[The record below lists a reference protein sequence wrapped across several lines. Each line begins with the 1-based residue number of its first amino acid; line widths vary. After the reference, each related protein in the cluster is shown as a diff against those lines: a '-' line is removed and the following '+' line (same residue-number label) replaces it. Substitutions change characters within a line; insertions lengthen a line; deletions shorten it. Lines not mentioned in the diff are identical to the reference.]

1 MRKSA
6 IVTTF
11 FAAAALALSGCSDS
25 AAEAE
30 SAESSPDVT
39 EVKEPVRS
47 ERGNLVHEVG
57 DPVIFRAEEG
67 GGEEVLKFTVTDIE
81 VDPECPGPHAMPA
94 VNGHLIAVSVEA
106 ETGADP
112 QFRESLV
119 NGASFES
126 FNWKVI
132 SAEGKTENS
141 TTSAATYACLN
152 TGEVLPSHMG
162 PGEKVKGKVVLDVP
176 DDSGTLIY
184 SVFNE
189 GGWEWEFGAK

>member
-6 IVTTF
+6 VVTTF
-11 FAAAALALSGCSDS
+11 FAAAALALTGCSDS
-25 AAEAE
+25 TAEAD
-30 SAESSPDVT
+30 SAESSPEVT
-39 EVKEPVRS
+39 KVKEPVLS

-57 DPVIFRAEEG
+57 DPVIFSAEEG
-67 GGEEVLKFTVTDIE
+67 SGEDVLEFTVTDIE

-94 VNGHLIAVSVEA
+94 MNGHLIAVSVEA
-106 ETGADP
+106 ETGAEP
-112 QFRESLV
+112 EFSEALV

-126 FNWKVI
+126 YNWKVI

-141 TTSAATYACLN
+141 TISAATYACLN
-152 TGEVLPSHMG
+152 AGDVLPTQIG
-162 PGEKVKGKVVLDVP
+162 PGEKVEGKVVLDVP

-189 GGWEWEFGAK
+189 GGWEWEYGTK